1 MSMAERQP
9 FDRHHWN
16 NKPAAPKKVK
26 YYIVEIRLTGRT
38 RLSAAA
44 KRRQTAVEIVATMC
58 HKPPIAASAKKVS
71 VYRAPHLLCCRALE
85 VQKVVCA
92 PDALHLRQPV
102 NAYNEVV

>member
-9 FDRHHWN
+9 LDRHHWN

-38 RLSAAA
+38 RLSAAV

-58 HKPPIAASAKKVS
+58 HKRPLPHLQKKVS

-85 VQKVVCA
+85 VQKYVCA
-92 PDALHLRQPV
+92 PNALHLRHPV
-102 NAYNEVV
+102 NAYN

>member
-38 RLSAAA
+38 RLSAAV

-58 HKPPIAASAKKVS
+58 HKRPLPHLQKKVS
-71 VYRAPHLLCCRALE
+71 VYRAPHLLGT
-85 VQKVVCA
+85 
-92 PDALHLRQPV
+92 
-102 NAYNEVV
+102 